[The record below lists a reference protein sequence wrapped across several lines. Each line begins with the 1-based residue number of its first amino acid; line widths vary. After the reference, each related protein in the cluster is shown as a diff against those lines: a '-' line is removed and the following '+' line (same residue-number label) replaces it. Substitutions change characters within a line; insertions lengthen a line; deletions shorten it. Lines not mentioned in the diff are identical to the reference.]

1 MSERVKEQI
10 KVLIDGK
17 ECYCEKGEYLYDVA
31 KRNDIFI
38 PVLCRSDAFE
48 DHRACCRVCIVEVE
62 TRGKSKVV
70 TSCVYPIEEEC
81 TVYTQ
86 SEKIKEERAVVMALL
101 AHRAPDSDVIG
112 GMAEGMGGTE
122 GFARLTPLEAGKCI
136 LCGLCVQACDSL
148 GTGAI
153 STVLRGTE
161 KRVDTPYSNPSKAC
175 IGCLSC
181 ANVCPTGE
189 IVFEENEKTR
199 TIWKRE
205 FELVYCEECGALMGT
220 KEMLERAAAETGV
233 ETPKVCDACRKKAM
247 ADEMMHTYRFV

>member
-1 MSERVKEQI
+1 MSEQI
-10 KVLIDGK
+10 KVTIDGK
-17 ECYCEKGEYLYDVA
+17 ECFCEPGEYLYDVA
-31 KRNDIFI
+31 KRNGIFI

-70 TSCVYPIEEEC
+70 TSCVYPVEEEC
-81 TVYTQ
+81 EVRTA
-86 SEKIKEERAVVMALL
+86 SDKIKEERGVVMALL
-101 AHRAPDSDVIG
+101 AHRAPDSDIIG
-112 GMAEGMGGTE
+112 GMAQGMGGAN
-122 GFARLTPLEAGKCI
+122 GFERLTALESGKCI

-161 KRVDTPYSNPSKAC
+161 KRVDTPYSNPSKSC

-189 IVFEENEKTR
+189 IEYSETASTR
-199 TIWKRE
+199 SIWNRD
-205 FELVYCEECGALMGT
+205 FDLVHCEQCGAPMGT
-220 KEMLERAAAETGV
+220 VDMIERAAAETGV
-233 ETPKVCDACRKKAM
+233 EVSTVCDACRKKAL
-247 ADEMMHTYRFV
+247 ADEMMQTYRYV